1 MVGYWKTTFQ
11 SSDGPGADGDG
22 EKHLF
27 SKRLK
32 DDGDNIDVVLGT
44 DGLKIRGGRSSID
57 LIEQLSEA
65 PSDFQTSA
73 FSTKSN

>member
-11 SSDGPGADGDG
+11 SSDGADDDG

-73 FSTKSN
+73 FSTRS

>member
-1 MVGYWKTTFQ
+1 MDIEKQHFKVQMVLMMMGKNIYI
-11 SSDGPGADGDG
+11 
-22 EKHLF
+22 F

-32 DDGDNIDVVLGT
+32 DDDDNIDVVLGT

-73 FSTKSN
+73 FSTRS